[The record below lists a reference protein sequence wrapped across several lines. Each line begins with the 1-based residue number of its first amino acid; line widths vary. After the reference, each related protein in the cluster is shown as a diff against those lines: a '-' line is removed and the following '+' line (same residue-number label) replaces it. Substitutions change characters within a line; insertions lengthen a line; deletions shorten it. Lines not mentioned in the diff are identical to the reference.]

1 MSKHLIDVSVAV
13 LEDHFGYYI
22 ARIGNLLL
30 REALSLALLA
40 RNLAPLKISL
50 KDIRNSLAIL
60 DQHNLLTFEL
70 GSRSIIY
77 SICPNQVFYLISAP
91 RAILLIKTLY
101 EGVTDAIFE
110 DILAKGR
117 SSCSDCIRR
126 VSKCMDDLPFEK
138 VKSDFSKLLS
148 SQILIRCPQVAEES
162 SEVFPM
168 FQVESYLFL
177 LPDVVLDGY
186 SNAEN
191 DSETIKSKT
200 KKLDSDSNILWRV
213 NWISIERL
221 FRDDLILD
229 SLIGGSQNDL
239 FDKTTVKVAQL
250 ILKVGDAKNKN
261 NLFIG
266 QSSPISLQDVCRY
279 VHENQLDY
287 NREMLDEK
295 LNIICRDMTGIL
307 RRVGDSG
314 GGVYIINY
322 EKGIE
327 TLCLEHIE
335 SAIREKINDK
345 AVRIFRLLNSRG
357 FLEEEQLEKE
367 AMLSSKET
375 KELCCSLM
383 DYSFI
388 TTRQVARANDFAP
401 ARLTF
406 LYIVNKSQ
414 LLSAVIDYTLLT
426 IRNVIRRRM
435 VEREKY
441 EPLLDRQLKM
451 EVIISS
457 IENNQNISED
467 DEETKKEQIAEVE
480 RAYMTTEDRRNLER
494 FRRAERKFCSAE
506 IELGRLHF
514 ALKHF
519 YQLRQQINAE
529 QQRQIATQ
537 GKRKRTYQQAHF
549 S

>member
-1 MSKHLIDVSVAV
+1 
-13 LEDHFGYYI
+13 
-22 ARIGNLLL
+22 
-30 REALSLALLA
+30 
-40 RNLAPLKISL
+40 
-50 KDIRNSLAIL
+50 
-60 DQHNLLTFEL
+60 
-70 GSRSIIY
+70 
-77 SICPNQVFYLISAP
+77 
-91 RAILLIKTLY
+91 
-101 EGVTDAIFE
+101 
-110 DILAKGR
+110 
-117 SSCSDCIRR
+117 
-126 VSKCMDDLPFEK
+126 
-138 VKSDFSKLLS
+138 
-148 SQILIRCPQVAEES
+148 
-162 SEVFPM
+162 
-168 FQVESYLFL
+168 
-177 LPDVVLDGY
+177 
-186 SNAEN
+186 
-191 DSETIKSKT
+191 
-200 KKLDSDSNILWRV
+200 
-213 NWISIERL
+213 
-221 FRDDLILD
+221 
-229 SLIGGSQNDL
+229 
-239 FDKTTVKVAQL
+239 
-250 ILKVGDAKNKN
+250 
-261 NLFIG
+261 
-266 QSSPISLQDVCRY
+266 
-279 VHENQLDY
+279 
-287 NREMLDEK
+287 MLDEK

-375 KELCCSLM
+375 KELRCSLM
-383 DYSFI
+383 DNSFI

-457 IENNQNISED
+457 IENNQNIAED

-529 QQRQIATQ
+529 QQRQISTQ

>member
-1 MSKHLIDVSVAV
+1 MSRHLIDVAVAV

-30 REALSLALLA
+30 REALPLALLA

-50 KDIRNSLAIL
+50 KEIKNSLAIL
-60 DQHNLLTFEL
+60 DQHNLLAFEL
-70 GSRSIIY
+70 GSRSIVY
-77 SICPNQVFYLISAP
+77 SICPNQVLHLIKAP

-101 EGVTDAIFE
+101 EGVADAIFE

-126 VSKCMDDLPFEK
+126 VSKCMDDLPYEK
-138 VKSDFSKLLS
+138 VKYDFSKLLS
-148 SQILIRCPQVAEES
+148 SQILIRCPQVVEET
-162 SEVFPM
+162 SEIFPT
-168 FQVESYLFL
+168 FQLESDQFL
-177 LPDVVLDGY
+177 LPDVILDG
-186 SNAEN
+186 NNEADN
-191 DSETIKSKT
+191 NSETLKSKT
-200 KKLDSDSNILWRV
+200 KKLDSDFNILWRV
-213 NWISIERL
+213 NWLSIERL

-229 SLIGGSQNDL
+229 SLIGGSQNEL
-239 FDKTTVKVAQL
+239 FDKTTVKAAQL
-250 ILKVGDAKNKN
+250 ILKVGDVRNKN
-261 NLFIG
+261 TLFVG
-266 QSSPISLQDVCRY
+266 QSLPISLQDVCRY
-279 VHENQLDY
+279 VHENQIEY
-287 NREMLDEK
+287 FNRQTLDEK

-314 GGVYIINY
+314 GDY
-322 EKGIE
+322 EKGLE

-357 FLEEEQLEKE
+357 FIEEEQLEKE

-383 DYSFI
+383 DNSFI

-414 LLSAVIDYTLLT
+414 LLSAVIDYTLLI
-426 IRNVIRRRM
+426 IRNVIRRRI

-441 EPLLDRQLKM
+441 E
-451 EVIISS
+451 
-457 IENNQNISED
+457 
-467 DEETKKEQIAEVE
+467 
-480 RAYMTTEDRRNLER
+480 
-494 FRRAERKFCSAE
+494 
-506 IELGRLHF
+506 
-514 ALKHF
+514 
-519 YQLRQQINAE
+519 
-529 QQRQIATQ
+529 
-537 GKRKRTYQQAHF
+537 
-549 S
+549 

>member
-22 ARIGNLLL
+22 ARIGNVLL

-70 GSRSIIY
+70 GSPRNLAPLKISLKDIRNSLAILDQHNLLTFELGSRSIIY
-77 SICPNQVFYLISAP
+77 SICPNQVLYLISAP

-168 FQVESYLFL
+168 FQVESDLFL
-177 LPDVVLDGY
+177 LPDVILDGY
-186 SNAEN
+186 SDAEN

-307 RRVGDSG
+307 RRVGDSD
-314 GGVYIINY
+314 Y

-435 VEREKY
+435 IEREKY

-457 IENNQNISED
+457 IENNQNIAED
-467 DEETKKEQIAEVE
+467 DEETKKEQA
-480 RAYMTTEDRRNLER
+480 T
-494 FRRAERKFCSAE
+494 
-506 IELGRLHF
+506 LGSP
-514 ALKHF
+514 
-519 YQLRQQINAE
+519 
-529 QQRQIATQ
+529 T
-537 GKRKRTYQQAHF
+537 
-549 S
+549 

>member
-40 RNLAPLKISL
+40 RKLAPLKISL

-117 SSCSDCIRR
+117 SSCSDCVRR

-168 FQVESYLFL
+168 FQVESDLFL

-239 FDKTTVKVAQL
+239 FDKTT
-250 ILKVGDAKNKN
+250 
-261 NLFIG
+261 
-266 QSSPISLQDVCRY
+266 LQDVCRY
-279 VHENQLDY
+279 VHENQLDF

-307 RRVGDSG
+307 RRVGDSD
-314 GGVYIINY
+314 Y

-335 SAIREKINDK
+335 STIREKINDK

>member
-1 MSKHLIDVSVAV
+1 
-13 LEDHFGYYI
+13 
-22 ARIGNLLL
+22 
-30 REALSLALLA
+30 
-40 RNLAPLKISL
+40 
-50 KDIRNSLAIL
+50 
-60 DQHNLLTFEL
+60 
-70 GSRSIIY
+70 
-77 SICPNQVFYLISAP
+77 
-91 RAILLIKTLY
+91 
-101 EGVTDAIFE
+101 
-110 DILAKGR
+110 
-117 SSCSDCIRR
+117 
-126 VSKCMDDLPFEK
+126 MDDLPFEK

-162 SEVFPM
+162 SEVFPV
-168 FQVESYLFL
+168 FQVESDLFL
-177 LPDVVLDGY
+177 LPDMILDGY
-186 SNAEN
+186 SDAEN

-213 NWISIERL
+213 NWTSIELL

-287 NREMLDEK
+287 NREVLDEK

-383 DYSFI
+383 DNSFI

-414 LLSAVIDYTLLT
+414 LLSAAIDYTLLT

-457 IENNQNISED
+457 IENDQNIAED

-529 QQRQIATQ
+529 QQRQISTQ